1 MKIGESLAPDLS
13 KGASM
18 KLDIAKALINKG
30 CVKLSPESPF
40 LYASGLKGPIY
51 CDNRLIL
58 SHVAFRDTIIHAF
71 IEALRNHKLDFDY
84 IGGIAT
90 AGIPHAAMIADRIK
104 APMVYVR
111 PKPKDHGKKN
121 QVEGDYKPNQS
132 VILVEDLVNQGASLA
147 EAMAGVKSAGL
158 ISTHCLCIVDYQME
172 EAIRRLKDLSLTLYS
187 LTDFEHIVEAAR
199 ELQFINEEGKKLL
212 MDWHADPKGWSSRF

>member
-1 MKIGESLAPDLS
+1 
-13 KGASM
+13 M

-30 CVKLSPESPF
+30 CVKLSPENPF

-58 SHVAFRDTIIHAF
+58 SHVEFRDKIISAF
-71 IEALRNHKLDFDY
+71 IETIKTHSLSFDL

-90 AGIPHAAMIADRIK
+90 AGIPHAAMIADRIQ

-121 QVEGDYKPNQS
+121 QVEGDYKQNQS
-132 VILVEDLVNQGASLA
+132 VILVEDLVNQGSSLA
-147 EAMAGVKSAGL
+147 EAMEGVKGAGL
-158 ISTHCLCIVDYQME
+158 ISTHCLCIVDYQMKE
-172 EAIRRLKDLSLTLYS
+172 SIRRLQELGLNLLS
-187 LTDFEHIVEAAR
+187 LTDFEHIVRAAR
-199 ELQFINEEGKKLL
+199 ELDFIKDEGKKLL
-212 MDWHADPKGWSSRF
+212 MEWHSDPKGWSSRY